1 MRTLP
6 LLSISMFASSLFLV
20 SCGNN
25 TNNGDSKDAAIAI
38 ADTTPVNETAQYNFL
53 FTIGNLPSP
62 FNVLEEITKA
72 ELPVNTD
79 LLNATTNAEKYHT
92 SLKLSFNYGI
102 YGVDLGYLV
111 INSHLPEMV
120 DYYSTTRKVADRLNL
135 AETFDKFG
143 SRFESNHDN
152 KDSLT
157 RIIDE
162 AYLATDNYLKSNER
176 LESATEI
183 LTGSWLEGQY
193 LTVNLLKDKERS
205 EQNEPI
211 YQRVYEQGLHL
222 ENIIKTIDQF
232 KNDKELMNL
241 KKDFDDLLAM
251 YKELHSSKDVT
262 KDYLEKLSG
271 KIAKVR
277 DQIIG

>member
-1 MRTLP
+1 MRTLN
-6 LLSISMFASSLFLV
+6 LLSISILATSLVLV
-20 SCGNN
+20 SCGGNKSSEN
-25 TNNGDSKDAAIAI
+25 QETYVAPP
-38 ADTTPVNETAQYNFL
+38 DTTPVNEAAQYNFL

-62 FNVLEEITKA
+62 FTVLEEIQKA

-79 LLNATTNAEKYHT
+79 LLNPTANGEKYNT

-111 INSHLPEMV
+111 INSRLPEMV
-120 DYYSTTRKVADRLNL
+120 DYYSCTRKVADKLNL

-157 RIIDE
+157 KIIDE
-162 AYLATDNYLKSNER
+162 AYAATDNYLKSNER

-193 LTVNLLKDKERS
+193 LTVNLLKDQERS
-205 EQNEPI
+205 EKNEALYERI
-211 YQRVYEQGLHL
+211 YEQGLHL
-222 ENIIKTIDQF
+222 DNIVKTIEQF
-232 KNDKELMNL
+232 KNDKELQSL

-251 YKELHSSKDVT
+251 YKELHSPKDVT
-262 KDYLEKLSG
+262 KDYLEKLSA

-277 DQIIG
+277 NQIIS

>member
-1 MRTLP
+1 MRILN
-6 LLSISMFASSLFLV
+6 LLSISLFTAGVLLV
-20 SCGNN
+20 SCGGNN
-25 TNNGDSKDAAIAI
+25 NNDNKETYVAPV
-38 ADTTPVNETAQYNFL
+38 DTTPVNESAQYNFL

-62 FNVLEEITKA
+62 FQVLEEIQKA

-79 LLNATTNAEKYHT
+79 LLNPTANAEKYHT

-111 INSHLPEMV
+111 INSRLPEMV
-120 DYYSTTRKVADRLNL
+120 DYYSSTRKVAEKLNL

-143 SRFESNHDN
+143 SRFESNHEN

-157 RIIDE
+157 KIIDE
-162 AYLATDNYLKSNER
+162 AYAATDNYLKTNER
-176 LESATEI
+176 LVSATEI

-193 LTVNLLKDKERS
+193 LTVNLLKDQERS
-205 EQNEPI
+205 EKNEPLYERI
-211 YQRVYEQGLHL
+211 YEQGLHL
-222 ENIIKTIDQF
+222 DNIVKTIEQF
-232 KNDKELMNL
+232 KDDKELQSL

-251 YKELHSSKDVT
+251 YKELHGPKDVT

-277 DQIIG
+277 NQIIS

>member
-1 MRTLP
+1 MRTLN
-6 LLSISMFASSLFLV
+6 LLSISVLTTSLVLV
-20 SCGNN
+20 SCGGNN
-25 TNNGDSKDAAIAI
+25 NSENKETYVAP
-38 ADTTPVNETAQYNFL
+38 ADTTPVNEAAQYNFL

-62 FNVLEEITKA
+62 FTVLEEIQKA
-72 ELPVNTD
+72 ELPVNTE
-79 LLNATTNAEKYHT
+79 LLNPTANAEKYNT

-111 INSHLPEMV
+111 INSRLPEMV
-120 DYYSTTRKVADRLNL
+120 DYYSSTRKVAEKLNL

-157 RIIDE
+157 KIIDE
-162 AYLATDNYLKSNER
+162 AYAATDNYLKSNER

-193 LTVNLLKDKERS
+193 LTVNLLKDQERS
-205 EQNEPI
+205 EKNESLYERI
-211 YQRVYEQGLHL
+211 YEQGLHL
-222 ENIIKTIDQF
+222 DNIVKTIDQF
-232 KNDKELMNL
+232 KNDKELMSL
-241 KKDFDDLLAM
+241 KKDFDKLLAM
-251 YKELHSSKDVT
+251 YKELHSPKDVT

-277 DQIIG
+277 DQIIR